1 MLTYTVDIHYKNL
14 LVFFA
19 LEPLDDTDSE
29 LSSHV
34 YEDEDHDDDL
44 PDLIA
49 GVHGL
54 GFDIDEVVTHIDINT
69 VEQNEVNHLIQQ
81 TNFLLANPS
90 LNNLTITQYL
100 DDIVVIQ
107 NPIYCV
113 YTTVETI
120 DSNSFKFGVRRQ
132 PWGVKRR
139 WVNSLPPLGTFGIT
153 ASHSIEVIVGP
164 NSIGVLFGIGIV
176 ADPIVEETEEEVVYT
191 VRRIV
196 PLSSLHRFNW
206 WA

>member
-1 MLTYTVDIHYKNL
+1 
-14 LVFFA
+14 
-19 LEPLDDTDSE
+19 

-34 YEDEDHDDDL
+34 YEDEDHDNDL

-49 GVHGL
+49 GIHGL
-54 GFDIDEVVTHIDINT
+54 GFNIDNVVDHIDINT
-69 VEQNEVNHLIQQ
+69 VEQDEVNHLIQQ
-81 TNFLLANPS
+81 TNFILANPS

-100 DDIVVIQ
+100 DDLVVIQ
-107 NPIYCV
+107 NPIFCV

-139 WVNSLPPLGTFGIT
+139 WVNSLPFGGYGIT
-153 ASHSIEVIVGP
+153 ATHSVEVIVGP
-164 NSIGVLFGIGIV
+164 NSIGINLGSGLV

-196 PLSSLHRFNW
+196 PLSSLFQFNF

>member
-19 LEPLDDTDSE
+19 LEPQDDTDSE

-49 GVHGL
+49 GIHGL
-54 GFDIDEVVTHIDINT
+54 GFNIDNVVDHIDINT
-69 VEQNEVNHLIQQ
+69 VEQDEVNHLIQQ
-81 TNFLLANPS
+81 TNFILANPS

-100 DDIVVIQ
+100 DDLVVIQ
-107 NPIYCV
+107 NPIFCV

-120 DSNSFKFGVRRQ
+120 NSNSFKFGVRRQ

-139 WVNSLPPLGTFGIT
+139 WVNSLLPGGYGIT
-153 ASHSIEVIVGP
+153 ASHSVEVIVGP
-164 NSIGVLFGIGIV
+164 NSIGVLFGSGLV
-176 ADPIVEETEEEVVYT
+176 ADPIVEQTEEEAVYT

-196 PLSSLHRFNW
+196 PLSPLFQYNH